1 MNTNPVIQMLLSGG
15 NPQQIVQN
23 IIQNNPQA
31 KAMFMQMQNSGMSN
45 KDFVMQYAKQNN
57 INIQPY
63 LNALSQKGIKF

>member
-1 MNTNPVIQMLLSGG
+1 MNNNPILQMLMSGG

-31 KAMFMQMQNSGMSN
+31 KGMLTQMQNSGMSA
-45 KDFVMQYAKQNN
+45 KDFVMQYARQNN

-63 LNALSQKGIKF
+63 LNMLNQKGIKL

>member
-1 MNTNPVIQMLLSGG
+1 MNTNPIIQMLLSGG

-45 KDFVMQYAKQNN
+45 KDFVMQYAQQNN

-63 LNALSQKGIKF
+63 LNMLNQKGIKF